1 MSERKTVLDNFTAC
15 CFEGLLSAPHHFYTS
30 ITILQNFY
38 VAFLRRQVLFFTGMK
53 SRQEGQI
60 MEEWRNGYGRDDRYS
75 SRPGM
80 YNYRKARAGRFFTYH
95 SDLPFI

>member
-60 MEEWRNGYGRDDRYS
+60 MEEWRNGYGRDDRYA
-75 SRPGM
+75 PGDDIIIEGKG
-80 YNYRKARAGRFFTYH
+80 RKVFTYH